1 MISGNLPL
9 HGVDRLLVAVQELSM
24 ARTLEQV
31 VEIVRHAARDLCGAD
46 GATFILRED
55 GECYYVD
62 EDAIA
67 PLWSGMRFPLETCI
81 SGWAM
86 LHRQPAAIRD
96 IYADP
101 RIPHDAYR
109 PTFVRSLAM
118 VPIRSVDPIGAIGNY
133 WADQHEPTDAEV
145 RLLQALADSA
155 SVAMENVAIFA
166 ELTAAK
172 VRATTDELTG
182 LLNRRGFSLSAQA
195 TIDAA
200 RSANLEAVMTY
211 VDLNG
216 LKTVNDRDGH
226 EAGDAYIRAAAD
238 VLAGLSRDGQLVARM
253 GGDEFCALAIDPPI
267 PGEAIKK
274 RILEE
279 LTLRGVSAAI
289 GYVEVGPHSQ
299 LSAAQLVNLA
309 DERMYAEK
317 VAAATRPAEG
327 DPSAR
332 GR

>member
-211 VDLNG
+211 ATSTG
-216 LKTVNDRDGH
+216 
-226 EAGDAYIRAAAD
+226 
-238 VLAGLSRDGQLVARM
+238 SRRSTTGT
-253 GGDEFCALAIDPPI
+253 G
-267 PGEAIKK
+267 
-274 RILEE
+274 
-279 LTLRGVSAAI
+279 
-289 GYVEVGPHSQ
+289 
-299 LSAAQLVNLA
+299 
-309 DERMYAEK
+309 
-317 VAAATRPAEG
+317 TRPATPISG
-327 DPSAR
+327 RPPTCSPGCPGRASWSRGWVGTSSAR
-332 GR
+332 SRSTRRSRVRRSRSGSSRS